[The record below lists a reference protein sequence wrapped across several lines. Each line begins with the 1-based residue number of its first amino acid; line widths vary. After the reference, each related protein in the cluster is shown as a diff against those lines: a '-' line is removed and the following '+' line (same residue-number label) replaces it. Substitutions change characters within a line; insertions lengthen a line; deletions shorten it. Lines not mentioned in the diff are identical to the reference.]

1 MPQRTL
7 RVSQQLDVAWQRLQ
21 QLDSWEGIGG
31 MGQLRDPL
39 LHDNGAL
46 KGFAYSI
53 DTPVGTIDDT
63 AEVISSTADAGDH
76 TMQVITDTKGV
87 RVTIDLV
94 LSGMGAKTFVNF
106 TIDAQATNFLARPLA
121 ATLRQTLESGIDRE
135 ATRMVERLEA

>member
-7 RVSQQLDVAWQRLQ
+7 RVSQQLAVAWERLQ
-21 QLDSWEGIGG
+21 QLESWEGIGG
-31 MGQLRDPL
+31 MGGLRDPEHFDDGSL
-39 LHDNGAL
+39 AR
-46 KGFAYSI
+46 FAYSI

-63 AEVISSTADAGDH
+63 AEVTSSQADAGDH
-76 TMQVITDTKGV
+76 IMAVNTETKGV

-106 TIDAQATNFLARPLA
+106 SIDAQAANFLARPLA

-135 ATRMVERLEA
+135 AARMVERLEA

>member
-7 RVSQQLDVAWQRLQ
+7 RVSQELTVAWERLQ
-21 QLDSWEGIGG
+21 QLESWEGIGG
-31 MGQLRDPL
+31 MAQLRDARL
-39 LHDNGAL
+39 FDDGSLA
-46 KGFAYSI
+46 GFAYSL
-53 DTPVGTIDDT
+53 DTPVGAINDT
-63 AEVISSTADAGDH
+63 AEVTSSQADAGDH
-76 TMQVITDTKGV
+76 MMQVHTETKGV

-94 LSGMGAKTFVNF
+94 LSGMGTKTFVNF